1 MNAILK
7 SAIPQLLSLLST
19 QGTREVIMA
28 AHGRKVARLCVA
40 EHLVHKIVELLDQA
54 GLWVDL
60 HDMKQIFQADSG
72 KGGWISG
79 YGIEVPVDSHLNGYV
94 LLYAAND
101 PAKVREARRAEH
113 SNQARRFGELL
124 GYPTCCINFYTKH
137 LEQAEAAQGDFI
149 LPLLEES
156 VKTHPETFPVLLPWL
171 NIAAQ
176 YFNASLLSFYP
187 CSFFCAAATQI
198 SRDTLALMKQYDE
211 PWAEQVLDIC
221 RTPIVYTEYEG
232 IYLLKGARKE
242 GNMLYYPPEQMECSL
257 DGVLAGILARGS
269 AMRLI
274 SAQEAIVYKGDVQLA
289 HLKSSHLALLAFS

>member
-7 SAIPQLLSLLST
+7 SAIPQLLSLLGT

-28 AHGRKVARLCVA
+28 AHGQKVARLCVA
-40 EHLVHKIVELLDQA
+40 EHLVHKIVELLEQA
-54 GLWVDL
+54 GLWVGL
-60 HDMKQIFQADSG
+60 HNMKQIFQGDSG

-94 LLYAAND
+94 HLYAAND

-113 SNQARRFGELL
+113 SRQARKFGELL
-124 GYPTCCINFYTKH
+124 GYPACCIDFYTKY
-137 LEQAEAAQGDFI
+137 LDQAETAQGDFI
-149 LPLLEES
+149 LPLLAES
-156 VKTHPETFPVLLPWL
+156 IKASPKTFPVLLPWL
-171 NIAAQ
+171 NVAAQ
-176 YFNASLLSFYP
+176 YFDASLLSFYP
-187 CSFFCAAATQI
+187 CSFSCPAATQI

-211 PWAEQVLDIC
+211 PWAEQVLGIC

-242 GNMLYYPPEQMECSL
+242 GNMVYYPPEQMECSL
-257 DGVLAGILARGS
+257 DGVLAGILACGN

-274 SAQEAIVYKGDVQLA
+274 STQEAIIYKGDTQLA
-289 HLKSSHLALLAFS
+289 HLKSNHLALLVFS